1 MARLEVP
8 CMVLDEYDLQHR
20 TTLCEWRQDRHD
32 LEAARVFG
40 GAHMDMTKFP
50 TAFQRPRYRPEF
62 HTTSRIQSTSLIDRI
77 KAVILRTPDISGEL
91 ISKHHTS
98 PATIDTQDVIGLGPN
113 ID

>member
-8 CMVLDEYDLQHR
+8 CMVLDEYDLQQR

-50 TAFQRPRYRPEF
+50 IAFHRRGAQASPSPPACNTRSPLERFLLRVSGGRSRGAQQGDAAGGRKPPPRPLFVE
-62 HTTSRIQSTSLIDRI
+62 S
-77 KAVILRTPDISGEL
+77 
-91 ISKHHTS
+91 
-98 PATIDTQDVIGLGPN
+98 
-113 ID
+113 